1 MSLSPSFSVWLH
13 TAYAAS
19 DMLNAAR
26 VATANPEHNHE
37 EALRMPKAKSCP
49 HRVWISQL
57 LADSSSL
64 GFCAHSLDNH

>member
-19 DMLNAAR
+19 GMLDAVR

-37 EALRMPKAKSCP
+37 EALRMPKARSRP
-49 HRVWISQL
+49 HRVCISQL
-57 LADSSSL
+57 LADPSSL
-64 GFCAHSLDNH
+64 GFCAHSLDNR